1 MIRYFAQHPTAAN
14 LMMLAVLILGLAAM
28 PQLQRDTFPIIP
40 ATEVEIRVSY
50 PGATPAQVE
59 DAVCQRIEDAL
70 DSVTDLIEVRCDAR
84 ENIAIATAEMRSD
97 ADLGTFYDDVKSQI
111 EAITGFPDEAKSP
124 SVVKRERTAV
134 VASIAVTGEMDARM
148 LKAYAEQLKD
158 RIKRDRR
165 IAQVNVK
172 GFSDQS
178 IVVDLP
184 AEALRR
190 YGLSISDVSA
200 ALERQS
206 LDMPA
211 GVMET
216 PGGDW
221 IVRFAGQRRTAHDF
235 KNLVVV
241 SSPSGGRVFLGDIAT
256 IGVEFDQP
264 ENKVLFNGQ
273 RAALLEI
280 VKTQNQDALRVMDA
294 IQENLKREQARAPR
308 GVKLAISQ
316 DTTSNVRDRLRL
328 LSTNGL
334 MGLGLVFLVMW
345 AFFSLR
351 FSFWVAMGLPVSFLG
366 TIFIMSF
373 LGYTINMITMVAL
386 LVAIGLLM
394 DDAIVISE
402 NIAAQARKGKNA
414 LDAVVD
420 GTRQVL
426 PGVMASFITTIL
438 IVGPLGFMA
447 GKMGA
452 VLKYMPII
460 LVVTLSVSLIE
471 AFLILPAHLRHALEN
486 SHGDERNRVQRWV
499 DDKFNDLRD
508 RVLGPWV
515 DRAVKRPYLTVGSL
529 IGLTMISFAAI
540 GGGLL
545 KYQAFPDLESDTI
558 QARILLPQGT
568 PLERTAEVVKRVD
581 DALKQLDDEFSA
593 RQDVG
598 KRLVRNVTIQYNT
611 NIDAF
616 ESGPHIA
623 TVSVDLLRAEQR
635 IGKIPD
641 MLARWRELTGDVP
654 DVIGF
659 KFTDK
664 ERGVAGKA
672 IDVRLHGDDLD
683 QLKKASLDLQTWFAG
698 FKGVLD
704 LSDDLRPGK
713 PEYRISLKDSAGSF
727 GVSARAVAAEVRAAV
742 QGSTGLEIA
751 TGNET
756 YDVVVRLS
764 GRDLGGLVDLREL
777 TITAADGRQ
786 VPLYAVADVTQTRG
800 YARINRINS
809 VRTVTVQGKLDT
821 KVANARELMA
831 AMKKKFTP
839 QLTKK
844 YPDIRFSSQ
853 GQDKETA
860 ATGSS
865 MLTKLI
871 IGLIGIFLVLAF
883 QFKSYI
889 QPLAVV
895 LSIPMAVIGV
905 VWGHLVLGHELTM
918 PSLVGLATLA
928 GIVVNDNILLV
939 AFIKARLAEGED
951 IEHAARHAA
960 RDRFRAIMLTSIT
973 TIAGLTPL
981 LLETSTQAQFL
992 IPLVVSLTFGL
1003 FSATVLALFMVPS
1016 VFVILDDLGLL
1027 KGEERVAQKTP
1038 DNPS

>member
-14 LMMLAVLILGLAAM
+14 LMMLAILILGLAAL
-28 PQLQRDTFPIIP
+28 PQLQRDTFPTIP
-40 ATEVEIRVSY
+40 ASEVEIRVAY
-50 PGATPAQVE
+50 PGATPAEVE
-59 DAVCQRIEDAL
+59 DAVCQRIEDSL

-84 ENIAIATAEMRSD
+84 ENIAIATAEMRSV
-97 ADLGTFYDDVKSQI
+97 ADLGTFYDDVKSQV
-111 EAITGFPDEAKSP
+111 EAITTFPQEAKSP
-124 SVVKRERTAV
+124 SVVKLERTAV
-134 VASIAVTGEMDARM
+134 VASIAITGDMQASM
-148 LKAYAEQLKD
+148 LKAYAEQIKD

-165 IAQVNVK
+165 IAQVMVK
-172 GFSDQS
+172 GFADQN
-178 IVVDLP
+178 IAVDIP
-184 AEALRR
+184 AQALHR
-190 YGLSISDVSA
+190 YGLSISDVTA
-200 ALERQS
+200 AIERQS

-216 PGGDW
+216 SGGDW
-221 IVRFAGQRRTAHDF
+221 IVRFAGQRRSAFDF

-241 SSPSGGRVFLGDIAT
+241 SSPSGGRVFLGDVAT
-256 IGVEFDQP
+256 IAVEFDQQ
-264 ENKVLFNGQ
+264 EDKVLFNGQ

-280 VKTQNQDALRVMDA
+280 IKTEDQDALRVMA
-294 IQENLKREQARAPR
+294 AVQENLEREQAMAPK
-308 GVKLAISQ
+308 GVQLAISQ

-328 LSTNGL
+328 LTENGI
-334 MGLGLVFLVMW
+334 MGLILVFLMMW

-366 TIFIMSF
+366 AIFAMSF

-452 VLKYMPII
+452 VLKYLPII
-460 LVVTLSVSLIE
+460 LVVTLTVSLIE
-471 AFLILPAHLRHALEN
+471 AFLILPAHLRHAVEQ
-486 SHGDERNRVQRWV
+486 SHGDDRNRVQRWV
-499 DDKFNDLRD
+499 DAKFNHLRD
-508 RVLGPWV
+508 HVLGPWV

-529 IGLTMISFAAI
+529 LGLALISFATI

-545 KYQAFPDLESDTI
+545 KFQAFPDLESDTI

-568 PLERTAEVVKRVD
+568 PLSRTEEVVSIVD
-581 DALKQLDDEFSA
+581 TALKQLDEEFNA
-593 RQDVG
+593 RQDKG
-598 KRLVRNVTIQYNT
+598 RRLVRNVTTQYNT

-623 TVSVDLLRAEQR
+623 TISADLLRAEER
-635 IGKIPD
+635 NGKVNE
-641 MLARWRELTGDVP
+641 MLGRWRELVGDVP

-672 IDVRLHGDDLD
+672 IDVRLLGNNLD
-683 QLKKASLDLQTWFAG
+683 QLKQASLDLQAWFAG

-713 PEYRISLKDSAGSF
+713 PEYQISLKDTAGSF
-727 GVSARAVAAEVRAAV
+727 GVTARAVAAEVRAAV
-742 QGSTGLEIA
+742 QGSTSLEIA
-751 TGNET
+751 AGNET

-764 GRDLGGLVDLREL
+764 GHDLDGLVDLREL

-786 VPLYAVADVTQTRG
+786 VPLFAVADVTETRG
-800 YARINRINS
+800 YARINRIDGT
-809 VRTVTVQGKLDT
+809 RTVTIQGKLDT
-821 KVANARELMA
+821 NVANARELMG
-831 AMKKKFTP
+831 AMKKQFAP
-839 QLTKK
+839 QLKEK
-844 YPDIRFSSQ
+844 YPNVRFSSQ
-853 GQDKETA
+853 GQDKESA
-860 ATGSS
+860 ETGGS
-865 MLTKLI
+865 LQTKLI
-871 IGLIGIFLVLAF
+871 IGLVGIFLVLAF
-883 QFKSYI
+883 QFKSYV

-895 LSIPMAVIGV
+895 LSIPMAAIGV
-905 VWGHLVLGHELTM
+905 IWGHLLLGHDLTM

-939 AFIKARLAEGED
+939 AFIKGRLAEGED

-960 RDRFRAIMLTSIT
+960 RDRFRAIMLTSLT

-992 IPLVVSLTFGL
+992 IPLVVSLIFGL
-1003 FSATVLALFMVPS
+1003 LSATLLALFMVPS
-1016 VFVILDDLGLL
+1016 MFVILHDLGLL
-1027 KGEERVAQKTP
+1027 KAQEQVGQSVS

>member
-14 LMMLAVLILGLAAM
+14 LFMVAILILGFSAL
-28 PQLQRDTFPIIP
+28 PTLQRDTFPVIP
-40 ATEVEIRVSY
+40 ASEVEVRVSY
-50 PGATPAQVE
+50 PGATPAEVE
-59 DAVCQRIEDAL
+59 DAVCQRIEDSL

-84 ENIAIATAEMRSD
+84 ENIAIATAEMRTD
-97 ADLGTFYDDVKSQI
+97 ADLGTFYDDVKSQV
-111 EAITGFPDEAKSP
+111 EAITSFPEEAKTP
-124 SVVKRERTAV
+124 SVIKLERTAV
-134 VASIAVTGEMDARM
+134 VASIAITGAMDARM
-148 LKAYAEQLKD
+148 LKAYAEKVKD

-165 IAQVNVK
+165 IAQVTVK
-172 GFSDQS
+172 GFADQS
-178 IVVDLP
+178 IAVDIP
-184 AEALRR
+184 AEALHR
-190 YGLSISDVSA
+190 YGLSISDVTA
-200 ALERQS
+200 AIERQS

-221 IVRFAGQRRTAHDF
+221 IVRFAGQRRTAFDF
-235 KNLVVV
+235 ENLVVA
-241 SSPSGGRVFLGDIAT
+241 SSPSGGRVFLGDVAK
-256 IGVEFDQP
+256 IGVEFDQQ
-264 ENKVLFNGQ
+264 EDKVLFNGS

-280 VKTQNQDALRVMDA
+280 VKTEDQDALRVMEA
-294 IQENLKREQARAPR
+294 IQENLTRERVAAPR
-308 GVKLAISQ
+308 GVEMAISQ

-328 LSTNGL
+328 LTENGI

-366 TIFIMSF
+366 AIFAMSF

-402 NIAAQARKGKNA
+402 NIAAQARKGKSA
-414 LDAVVD
+414 LDSVVD

-426 PGVMASFITTIL
+426 PGVFASFITTIL

-452 VLKYMPII
+452 VLKFLPIVLVI
-460 LVVTLSVSLIE
+460 TLVVSLVE
-471 AFLILPAHLRHALEN
+471 AFLILPAHLRHAVED
-486 SHGDERNRVQRWV
+486 SHGDDRNRVQRWV
-499 DDKFNDLRD
+499 DAKFNYLRD
-508 RVLGPWV
+508 HVMGPWV
-515 DRAVKRPYLTVGSL
+515 DKAIKRPYLTVGVLLGVMLMSVA
-529 IGLTMISFAAI
+529 TI

-568 PLERTAEVVKRVD
+568 PLARTEQVVKRVD
-581 DALKQLDDEFSA
+581 DALKQLDEEFSA
-593 RQDVG
+593 RQEKG
-598 KRLVRNVTIQYNT
+598 KRLVRNVTTQYNT

-635 IGKIPD
+635 NGKVD
-641 MLARWRELTGDVP
+641 EMLARWRELVGEVP
-654 DVIGF
+654 DVIAF

-672 IDVRLHGDDLD
+672 IDVRLHGNDLD
-683 QLKKASLDLQTWFAG
+683 QLKKASLELQNWFSG

-713 PEYRISLKDSAGSF
+713 PEYQISLKDTAGSF
-727 GVSARAVAAEVRAAV
+727 GVTARAVAAEVRAAV
-742 QGSTGLEIA
+742 QGSTNLEIA
-751 TGNET
+751 TGAET
-756 YDVVVRLS
+756 YDVVVRLAGS
-764 GRDLGGLVDLREL
+764 DLAGLVDLREL
-777 TITAADGRQ
+777 TVSAADGRQ
-786 VPLYAVADVTQTRG
+786 VPLFAVADITETRG
-800 YARINRINS
+800 FSRINRINGT
-809 VRTVTVQGKLDT
+809 RTVTVQGKLNT
-821 KVANARELMA
+821 EVANARELMA
-831 AMKKKFTP
+831 RMKAKFMP
-839 QLTKK
+839 ELKEK
-844 YPDIRFSSQ
+844 FPNVRFSSQ

-860 ATGSS
+860 ATGGS
-865 MLTKLI
+865 LQTKLI

-889 QPLAVV
+889 QPVAV
-895 LSIPMAVIGV
+895 LMSIPMAVIGV
-905 VWGHLVLGHELTM
+905 IWGHLLLGHELTM
-918 PSLVGLATLA
+918 PSIVGLATLA

-951 IEHAARHAA
+951 VEHAARHAA
-960 RDRFRAIMLTSIT
+960 RDRFRAIMLTSLT
-973 TIAGLTPL
+973 TIAGLLPL
-981 LLETSTQAQFL
+981 LMETSTQAQFL

-1016 VFVILDDLGLL
+1016 MFMIFDDLGLL
-1027 KGEERVAQKTP
+1027 KSASK
-1038 DNPS
+1038 